1 MFGNKTN
8 AGTPVKV
15 RKTSPSRDAAVTIL
29 TSGCHFVGKLY
40 CRGSSRIGGRI
51 EGEIVSEGLLIVEE
65 EAQIEAEIKA
75 DEVIVQGRISGRLDA
90 KTRVELHP
98 SSHFAGDVSTPILV
112 ISEGAQFNGSCTM
125 VAAAASTESDKGKGS
140 KVVAMRQ
147 NGPDVTPGRGAKGD
161 SRDVAVMREGD
172 FSPSFT

>member
-8 AGTPVKV
+8 AATTAKA
-15 RKTSPSRDAAVTIL
+15 RKSSPSRDTAVTIL

-51 EGEIVSEGLLIVEE
+51 EGEIISEGLLIVED

-98 SSHFAGDVSTPILV
+98 SSRFDGDISTPILV

-125 VAAAASTESDKGKGS
+125 VAAQAGIETERGKGS

-147 NGPDVTPGRGAKGD
+147 NGPDVTPARGGKGD
-161 SRDVAVMREGD
+161 TRDVAVMRDGD
-172 FSPSFT
+172 FSPSYT